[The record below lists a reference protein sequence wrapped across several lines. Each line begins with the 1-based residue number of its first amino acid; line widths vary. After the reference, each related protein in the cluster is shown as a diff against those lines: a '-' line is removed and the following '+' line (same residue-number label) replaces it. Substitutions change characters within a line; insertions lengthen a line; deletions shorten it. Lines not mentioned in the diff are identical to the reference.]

1 MRSTKRRSGVIASAL
16 ATFSMLSLAACGS
29 STTGPSAQ
37 TTPSAS
43 ASAPEFPATIT
54 TSSGSVR
61 IAKRPT
67 AIVSL
72 SATATEMLYAI
83 GAGDQVKAVD
93 EYSNYPSQAPRTK
106 LSGLQPNVEALIAE
120 KPDLVLV
127 DADRSGL
134 TKRLASVSVPVLVL
148 PAAAKLDDVYSELSE
163 LGAATGHSA
172 QAKEESEQIR
182 TQLTKIADG
191 VTKPAN
197 PSRALTYYYE
207 LEPDYY
213 SVTSTTFVGRLLGL
227 LGLSSIA
234 DKAAG
239 ATAAGGY
246 PQLSAE
252 FIIKANPDWIF
263 LADTICCQAS
273 AKTVEKRPGWSTI
286 TAVSKQHIVQLSD
299 DIASRWGP
307 RIVDLLQTVADAV
320 AGKS

>member
-1 MRSTKRRSGVIASAL
+1 MRSTKRRSGVVTTALLSVTLSTVSLVACAS
-16 ATFSMLSLAACGS
+16 T
-29 STTGPSAQ
+29 TTGPAAQ
-37 TTPSAS
+37 TTPNTTAS
-43 ASAPEFPATIT
+43 AAPFPAKVS
-54 TSSGSVR
+54 TSGGSVR

-83 GAGDQVKAVD
+83 GAGSQVKAVD

-106 LSGLQPNVEALIAE
+106 LSGLQPNVEALIADQ
-120 KPDLVLV
+120 PDLVLV

-134 TKRLASVSVPVLVL
+134 GKRLASLSIPVLVL

-163 LGAATGHSA
+163 LGTATGHAA
-172 QAKEESEQIR
+172 QAKDESDQIR
-182 TQLTKIADG
+182 TQLTKITDG
-191 VTKPAN
+191 LTKSVP
-197 PSRALTYYYE
+197 PLTYYYE

-213 SVTSTTFVGRLLGL
+213 SVTSSTFVGQLFALIGL
-227 LGLSSIA
+227 KSIA

-252 FIIKANPDWIF
+252 FIIKANPDFIF
-263 LADTICCQAS
+263 LADTICCQAT
-273 AKTVEKRPGWSTI
+273 AKSVEKRPGWSTI
-286 TAVSKQHIVQLSD
+286 RALAKQQIVPLSD

-320 AGKS
+320 AGKR